1 MEHLSGD
8 SNPEWG
14 RELTD
19 EEKEAILEEGIAYME
34 YIQSGQGE
42 KDLRAIHESV
52 AHADP
57 EVSRQ
62 IVQRLMDGREPR

>member
-8 SNPEWG
+8 SGSDWD
-14 RELTD
+14 REPTD
-19 EEKEAILEEGIAYME
+19 EEKEAMLEGGIAYME
-34 YIQSGQGE
+34 HIQSGQGE